1 MKKYKAILF
10 DFDNTIIDSGNFAKR
25 YANEFLDKHPQIK
38 TDAAKILKDIFVD
51 DSENYSTQ
59 IKNEFNSSWVKYR
72 ELNPIKTFLEDKD
85 TLKQLYQKGIKLGII
100 SRSRKEIVLRNLE
113 KNNIIEYFEVI
124 IGNANKPEPSY
135 LIDALKTMNISK
147 SDALFIGDDPEDI
160 ELGNNC
166 NVDTAYILR
175 NNDHAQSVHNK
186 IKDLIYK
193 NNPTYVIS
201 DLTKLLDTLN

>member
-59 IKNEFNSSWVKYR
+59 IKNEFNFSWVKYR

-135 LIDALKTMNISK
+135 LIDALKTMNISNN
-147 SDALFIGDDPEDI
+147 DALFIGDDPEDI

-201 DLTKLLDTLN
+201 DLTKLLDTIN